1 MTSKVGTPLSLAHTV
16 HKQKHQFVVCF
27 PSHDEYN
34 MRIVNPQ
41 LLLEPVSAVGLTS
54 VETMFP
60 EGSLRFKLIG

>member
-34 MRIVNPQ
+34 MRIVNTPAVAGTCISRGAD
-41 LLLEPVSAVGLTS
+41 ECGDHVS
-54 VETMFP
+54 
-60 EGSLRFKLIG
+60 